1 MAIYLVVKLNNMTIK
16 NLTITQKITILG
28 STIAICVAALI
39 GLTSLYSSEDIIER
53 RMIESELPSKL
64 HSISNQIGGEIN
76 ELLGAAQQLSSNE
89 FILEWARSNNQDD
102 TLLLKELNR
111 VAKQFDLATAS
122 WANRDTAQYWNQHG
136 FLRVLKNDAADGWFF
151 GFTNSNN
158 PYSISIYQE
167 SPTDVKMFVN
177 HQQTNGLG
185 LAGLAKSIT
194 DMQKLLQQFKIE
206 QTGFVFIADK
216 SGLIQ
221 LHKDANKVA
230 KVNIDTLYGN
240 NVHSTLY
247 NPSGFAI
254 TELSL
259 NNEATFL
266 AAMPIANTDLYVLA
280 QVPKSEVFETVG
292 TLEWQIFTF
301 TLVIALVA
309 SILSYLLARSLA
321 SPLSD
326 MAELFS
332 RLGSGDANLAYRLPE
347 SNQPELNNLS
357 HGFNQFIH
365 KIETAIKQVANES
378 TEIRQSSNHVFEQA
392 KNNSQSIDN
401 QKEQTISVA
410 AAINEM
416 GATVQEIAQSA
427 ANAAKLTQSS
437 QENTSQ
443 SHQQVLQSQATISAL
458 ATDIDGITEQ
468 VTLLSKKT
476 IDIASIVD
484 SIRGISE
491 QTNLLALNAA
501 IESARAGEH
510 GRGFAVVADEVR
522 ALANRTSQST
532 TEIQSMIEELT
543 TISEDVVN
551 DISQSKQK
559 AQQSVGAMQSSVE
572 LLDAISETA
581 NQINDMA
588 TLIATATEQQSNV
601 VADVGRNIEQISE
614 ISDRAMN
621 EQINT
626 EQAIRDLANSAQALD
641 ALVATFEK
649 HH

>member
-230 KVNIDTLYGN
+230 KVNIDTLYGS

-280 QVPKSEVFETVG
+280 QVPKSEVFATVG

-309 SILSYLLARSLA
+309 SMLSYLLARSLA

-437 QENTSQ
+437 QENTGQ

-626 EQAIRDLANSAQALD
+626 EQAIRDLVNSAQALD

>member
-28 STIAICVAALI
+28 STIAICVTALI

-230 KVNIDTLYGN
+230 KVNIDTLYGS

-280 QVPKSEVFETVG
+280 QVPKSEVFATVG

-309 SILSYLLARSLA
+309 SMLSYLLARSLA

>member
-309 SILSYLLARSLA
+309 SMLSYLLARSLA

-347 SNQPELNNLS
+347 SNQPELHNLS

-410 AAINEM
+410 AAISEM

>member
-230 KVNIDTLYGN
+230 KVNIDTLYGS

-280 QVPKSEVFETVG
+280 QVPKSEVFATVG

-309 SILSYLLARSLA
+309 SMLSYLLARSLA

-468 VTLLSKKT
+468 VALLSKKT

>member
-230 KVNIDTLYGN
+230 KVNIDTLYGS

-280 QVPKSEVFETVG
+280 QVPRSEVFATVG

-309 SILSYLLARSLA
+309 SMLSYLLARSLA

>member
-1 MAIYLVVKLNNMTIK
+1 MTIK

-230 KVNIDTLYGN
+230 KVNIDTLYGS

-280 QVPKSEVFETVG
+280 QVPKSEVFATVG

-309 SILSYLLARSLA
+309 SMLSYLLARSLA

-326 MAELFS
+326 MAGLFS

>member
-230 KVNIDTLYGN
+230 KVNIDTLYGS

-309 SILSYLLARSLA
+309 SMLSYLLARSLA

>member
-230 KVNIDTLYGN
+230 KVNIDTLYGS

-280 QVPKSEVFETVG
+280 QVPKSEVFATVG

-309 SILSYLLARSLA
+309 SLLSYLLARSLA

>member
-39 GLTSLYSSEDIIER
+39 GLTSLYSSEDIIEQ

-89 FILEWARSNNQDD
+89 FILAWARSNNQDD

-122 WANRDTAQYWNQHG
+122 WANRDTAQYWNQDG

-230 KVNIDTLYGN
+230 KVNIDTLYGR
-240 NVHSTLY
+240 NVHSTLF

-254 TELSL
+254 TELTL

-280 QVPKSEVFETVG
+280 QVPKSEVFATVS

-309 SILSYLLARSLA
+309 SMLSYLLARSLA

-357 HGFNQFIH
+357 HGFNQFIN

-543 TISEDVVN
+543 TISEDVVS

>member
-1 MAIYLVVKLNNMTIK
+1 MTIK

-230 KVNIDTLYGN
+230 KVNIDTLYGS

-437 QENTSQ
+437 EENTSQ

>member
-1 MAIYLVVKLNNMTIK
+1 MTIK

-39 GLTSLYSSEDIIER
+39 GLTSLYSSEDIIEQ

-89 FILEWARSNNQDD
+89 FILAWARSNNQDD
-102 TLLLKELNR
+102 TLLLQELNR

-122 WANRDTAQYWNQHG
+122 WANRDTAQYWNQDG

-230 KVNIDTLYGN
+230 KVNIDTLYGR
-240 NVHSTLY
+240 NVHSNLF

-254 TELSL
+254 TELTL

-280 QVPKSEVFETVG
+280 QVPKSEVFATVS

-357 HGFNQFIH
+357 HGFNQFID

-543 TISEDVVN
+543 TISEDVVS

>member
-230 KVNIDTLYGN
+230 KVNIDTLYGS

-280 QVPKSEVFETVG
+280 QVPRSEVFATVG

-437 QENTSQ
+437 EENTSQ

>member
-230 KVNIDTLYGN
+230 KVNIDTLYGS

-309 SILSYLLARSLA
+309 SMLSYLLARSLA

-437 QENTSQ
+437 EENTSQ

>member
-39 GLTSLYSSEDIIER
+39 GLTSLYSSEEIIER

-151 GFTNSNN
+151 GFTNSTN

-230 KVNIDTLYGN
+230 KVNIDTLYGS

-280 QVPKSEVFETVG
+280 QVPKSEVFASVG
-292 TLEWQIFTF
+292 TLQWQIFTF
-301 TLVIALVA
+301 TLVTALVA
-309 SILSYLLARSLA
+309 SMLSYLLARSLA

-614 ISDRAMN
+614 ISDLAMN

-626 EQAIRDLANSAQALD
+626 EKAIRDLANSAQALD

>member
-230 KVNIDTLYGN
+230 KVNIDTLYGS

-280 QVPKSEVFETVG
+280 QVPKSEVFATVG

-309 SILSYLLARSLA
+309 SMLSYLLARSLA

-510 GRGFAVVADEVR
+510 GRGFAVVSDEVR

>member
-1 MAIYLVVKLNNMTIK
+1 MTIK

-230 KVNIDTLYGN
+230 KVNIDTLYGS

-280 QVPKSEVFETVG
+280 QVPKSEVFATVG

-309 SILSYLLARSLA
+309 SMLSYLLARSLA

>member
-230 KVNIDTLYGN
+230 KVNIDTLYGS

-280 QVPKSEVFETVG
+280 QVPKSEVFATVG